1 MKSRKLIELAVAT
14 FITTSS
20 TVYCQ
25 KIAKIE
31 DLGSRVEKLWEV
43 AIPIQPNKNH
53 PSGIAYALL
62 KTGVAVLSPDQKT
75 ISCYDYNSGQLIW
88 QVPNSTNGG
97 IYSTVNGEYLFSQAR
112 DEGGSEIA
120 VYSSDGQQLWDSI
133 QESSFFRITPSGKYL
148 ITEYS
153 FTTPGVLKVFELSTG
168 KKLWQLDEVSW
179 WQAEA
184 GLNDRIAYYQRGKL
198 KYFKL
203 DNGELIW
210 EKPVEFDPRSDF
222 GQVHVSLQGNVIAYD
237 NFIITAINRDRPTTD
252 HRRTMYVFDDSG
264 ELLWQRSKA
273 AIPNRS
279 SGGIVRAIS
288 ENGEYI
294 AIQDGAGFSIYDI
307 SKQSELFTF
316 VEHGFGPITMFTN
329 ELIASYPDLSTQTT
343 KILSL
348 RKDGKLSN
356 KYELEQFIDFSYD
369 RRTGGLLSGREIS
382 EIKPVVVKNING
394 RIVLSKVSLSLE

>member
-1 MKSRKLIELAVAT
+1 MKSRMLIELV
-14 FITTSS
+14 ITTLLTMSS
-20 TVYCQ
+20 TLYCQ

-53 PSGIAYALL
+53 PTSIAYALL
-62 KTGVAVLSPDQKT
+62 KTGIAVLSPDQKT

-120 VYSSDGQQLWDSI
+120 VYSSDGQQLWHSI
-133 QESSFFRITPSGKYL
+133 QDGSFYRISPSGRYL

-153 FTTPGVLKVFELSTG
+153 FTTPGVLKVLELSTG

-184 GLNDRIAYYQRGKL
+184 VLNDRIAYYQRDKL

-237 NFIITAINRDRPTTD
+237 NSILNSIRDYD
-252 HRRTMYVFDDSG
+252 DYKRTMYVFDDSG

-273 AIPNRS
+273 AIRGQSN
-279 SGGIVRAIS
+279 GGTVKAVS

-294 AIQDGAGFSIYDI
+294 AIPDGSRFSIYDI
-307 SKQSELFTF
+307 SKQSELFTL
-316 VEHGFGPITMFTN
+316 VERPFGPITMFTN
-329 ELIASYPDLSTQTT
+329 ELIAFYPNLSTQTT
-343 KILSL
+343 KIVSL
-348 RKDGKLSN
+348 RNDGTLSN

-369 RRTGGLLSGREIS
+369 RRTGGFLPGREKS
-382 EIKPVVVKNING
+382 EIAPVVVKNING
-394 RIVLSKVSLSLE
+394 HIVLSKVSLSLE